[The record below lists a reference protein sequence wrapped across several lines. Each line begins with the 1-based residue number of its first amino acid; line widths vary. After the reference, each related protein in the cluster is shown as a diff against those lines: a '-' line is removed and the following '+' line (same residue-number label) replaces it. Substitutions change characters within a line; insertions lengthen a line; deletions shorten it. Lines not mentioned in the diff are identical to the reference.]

1 MYQFRLWQYQLQTWP
16 KLIID
21 FTQLHKVNY
30 CEKSTS
36 GSSTSRKARKPELD
50 VWLLGVDRK
59 DNVQLHLHPHQ
70 FTRASKSIQYIW
82 NNITVERP
90 LHGEFNNLFWSLP
103 ESHAMTKRV
112 SCLALDWNCPPQQ
125 QLENF
130 WRVFDVH
137 LATLMEYHF
146 WKLSQHPSTD
156 RNWPWP

>member
-59 DNVQLHLHPHQ
+59 DNVQLHWHPHH
-70 FTRASKSIQYIW
+70 FTRASKTIQYIW

-112 SCLALDWNCPPQQ
+112 SCLALDGLELPPTATTRKLLTGIRCSLGHTHGIRL
-125 QLENF
+125 LETVTTSIY
-130 WRVFDVH
+130 W
-137 LATLMEYHF
+137 
-146 WKLSQHPSTD
+146 
-156 RNWPWP
+156 